1 MTKTF
6 KAFAGKNWVALTS
19 REAFK
24 EADKAG
30 KPIRIEFDNGSFRVI
45 KNADKL
51 PEGKPVGFSKA
62 AADREAAKQ
71 PKKTLVEKVN
81 ETIKEVEDAAKQDKL
96 IERVSDDLV
105 VIKDVTTPKMLW
117 PSH

>member
-30 KPIRIEFDNGSFRVI
+30 KPIRIEFDNGSRESSRTLTSCQKASRLALAKQKEVVE
-45 KNADKL
+45 
-51 PEGKPVGFSKA
+51 PEVV
-62 AADREAAKQ
+62 EAA
-71 PKKTLVEKVN
+71 PAVATA
-81 ETIKEVEDAAKQDKL
+81 TKL
-96 IERVSDDLV
+96 SQ
-105 VIKDVTTPKMLW
+105 W

>member
-71 PKKTLVEKVN
+71 KEAVKPEVVE
-81 ETIKEVEDAAKQDKL
+81 AAPVVATATKL
-96 IERVSDDLV
+96 SQ
-105 VIKDVTTPKMLW
+105 W

>member
-71 PKKTLVEKVN
+71 KKVVKPEVVEATPAVA
-81 ETIKEVEDAAKQDKL
+81 TATKL
-96 IERVSDDLV
+96 SQ
-105 VIKDVTTPKMLW
+105 W
-117 PSH
+117 PLH